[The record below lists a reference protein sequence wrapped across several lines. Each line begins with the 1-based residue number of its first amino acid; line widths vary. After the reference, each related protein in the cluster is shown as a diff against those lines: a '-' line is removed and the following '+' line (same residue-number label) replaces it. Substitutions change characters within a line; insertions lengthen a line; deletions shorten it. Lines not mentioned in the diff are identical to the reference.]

1 MKLIKNI
8 ESTRREYHR
17 DARINT
23 VHRSSLLAPNLPDC
37 DVDVSFVNH
46 FLLKRG
52 YRDVACR
59 ISAFDAAGRLI
70 ETSTFPVE
78 EPRVYAVELGQYAD
92 DNAENFQLEFF
103 SGSNLFIPFPA
114 AIVNHRNDHFL
125 NSVHS
130 YNRVLNDV
138 FEDDSVNSKHVREAS
153 IDLRVDEATDTF
165 AVFTA
170 GPSSCRDSV
179 EVSVRSSAGDFCE
192 QVPVDVGRL
201 GNSIVSLKS
210 LFGDKLP
217 EGGVLTLQQP
227 QQAMFYGR
235 MLAGQRDPA
244 NGAFSANHSFY
255 DCSRLEEYWDDAS
268 PSVRV
273 YPLFDSFDVRI
284 RLYPIFS
291 PCRLLG
297 AVDFY
302 GPSGEKLASVDCE
315 PCESPSPERL
325 DFSVTDA
332 MKSVGADQATSFRYR
347 AWPDGANTPKRINH
361 QIVYGDADRRDA
373 FSASVAISLR
383 NPNAF
388 QPKRS
393 NALVWGQCAISADL
407 DTRVGIVFDHADG
420 SEQTVKLKF
429 IGEAGVACERSISI
443 NAGSAFTVDP
453 AELVPDLVADSGGRP
468 HYLWYWVTADR
479 NDLAAYSVTRHR
491 RSGHCTGE
499 HNF

>member
-17 DARINT
+17 DAQHNT

-37 DVDVSFVNH
+37 QVDVSFVNH

-59 ISAFDAAGRLI
+59 ISAFDAGGQCI
-70 ETSTFPVE
+70 ESSTVAVE
-78 EPRVYAVELGQYAD
+78 EPRVYAIELGQYAD
-92 DNAENFQLEFF
+92 DAAQNYQLEFF
-103 SGSNLFIPFPA
+103 SSSNLFIPFPA
-114 AIVNHRNDHFL
+114 AIVNHRNEHFL

-138 FEDDSVNSKHVREAS
+138 FEDDSVNATHVREAS
-153 IDLRVDEATDTF
+153 IDLRMDETTDTF

-170 GPSSCRDSV
+170 GPSRCRDHL
-179 EVSVRSSAGDFCE
+179 EVSVRSPHGDFGAR
-192 QVPVDVGRL
+192 VPLDVRRL
-201 GNSIVSLKS
+201 GNRIVSLKE
-210 LFGDKLP
+210 LFGDDIP
-217 EGGVLTLQQP
+217 EGGILSLLQP

-235 MLAGQRDPA
+235 MLAGQRNLVD
-244 NGAFSANHSFY
+244 GAFSANHSFY
-255 DCSRLEEYWDDAS
+255 DCSAIEEYWDDAS
-268 PSVRV
+268 SSVRV
-273 YPLFDSFDVRI
+273 YPLFDGFDTRI

-297 AVDFY
+297 AVDFF
-302 GPSGEKLASVDCE
+302 GPSGEQLASVDCE
-315 PCESPSPERL
+315 PCDSPSSKRL

-332 MKSVGADQATSFRYR
+332 IQTAGVEQAASFRYR
-347 AWPDGANTPKRINH
+347 AWPDGGNTPKRINH
-361 QIVYGDADRRDA
+361 QIVYGDAGRRDA

-388 QPKRS
+388 QPQKS
-393 NALVWGQCAISADL
+393 NALAWGQCAIGADL

-420 SEQTVKLKF
+420 SEQTVRLRF
-429 IGEAGVACERSISI
+429 IGESGAAHERAITVR
-443 NAGSAFTVDP
+443 AGSAFTVNP
-453 AELVPDLVADSGGRP
+453 AELVPDLVADSGDRP
-468 HYLWYWVTADR
+468 HYLWYWANADR

-491 RSGHCTGE
+491 QSGHCSGE